1 MALDEYAIAAAALD
15 PPRSALTWQDVVNM
29 PTLADFDLLW
39 DVSKNN
45 ILTKTWT
52 DTDVREAM
60 AFHFRLKRA
69 REEIHRLNVEIQRQ
83 TTYMQDEYV
92 LYTRT
97 VNRLQEE
104 SPDLASYIKKEASY
118 KNVIL
123 SNVAYYLIKTST
135 LPNFSGTLQ
144 PGRCKGAEAPIPS
157 DQEIANFPNW
167 LLQIRGDILPMAV
180 DEHTGLE
187 SDNEDSDADDES
199 NALLDM
205 AERLNLV

>member
-1 MALDEYAIAAAALD
+1 
-15 PPRSALTWQDVVNM
+15 
-29 PTLADFDLLW
+29 
-39 DVSKNN
+39 
-45 ILTKTWT
+45 
-52 DTDVREAM
+52 
-60 AFHFRLKRA
+60 
-69 REEIHRLNVEIQRQ
+69 
-83 TTYMQDEYV
+83 MQDEYV
-92 LYTRT
+92 LYICT

-104 SPDLASYIKKEASY
+104 SPDLMAYIKSEAAY
-118 KNVIL
+118 KSIIF
-123 SNVAYYLIKTST
+123 SNVAYYLIKLST

-144 PGRCKGAEAPIPS
+144 PGRRKGAEAPIPS

-205 AERLNLV
+205 ADRLNLV